1 MLSALLD
8 GRPLLLH
15 EPQWDETEAALR
27 TASRE
32 GRLLAPCCQKP
43 LVLRWGIRVSRHFA
57 HYPRARCPFQRW
69 SEPESPEHVAGKVRL
84 YEWCRH
90 HFGREALVAL
100 EHPLREIAQRPDIYV
115 QTADGRR
122 FALEYQRSAI
132 SLKEWTE
139 RHAGYQSLSV
149 TDIWILGE
157 NRLAEAQPE
166 PLKAAR
172 WVAQE
177 PGMHFLNLRA
187 FENACGPQTSYEI
200 PWWRGEGQEELWSEQ
215 ELAARTG
222 RPVSPWFHRAALRR
236 LHSITFLDAG
246 TGLLHIYRGML
257 ERRGHVDT
265 RMASVC
271 LSTDLEAGGLALT
284 ADGFVT
290 AADQQRYERYHPR
303 AERLAAAAAQN
314 RSAEFVDRVA
324 ESAPRYQAEPAMIE
338 ALLLPEEAKRRERL
352 LESVPFDAVPFR
364 LEAQEAEQRR
374 WLGDR
379 AEVPY
384 WRRLVDRVGLTPTR
398 LFFLVGIPIPDDTVI
413 RVHRTVWQ
421 AFIFYGLLRGQ
432 REGSFLVRWVR
443 QHLERRFGFDPEM
456 VRVATYLM
464 PGRLNGPDQVIGT
477 YLNLLVDAGY
487 LRNEQR
493 SEHFRYHR
501 RLGRV
506 PLVFADRTQRF
517 AAWAG
522 LLEGRLR
529 LEGDLLVGGEE
540 PIALLPFS
548 GRDRAGSIG

>member
-8 GRPLLLH
+8 GRPMLLH
-15 EPQWDETEAALR
+15 EPSWDEAEAALR

-32 GRLLAPCCQKP
+32 GRLLAPCCQKQ
-43 LVLRWGIRVSRHFA
+43 LVLRWGLRVARHFA

-84 YEWCRH
+84 YEWCRG
-90 HFGREALVAL
+90 HFERDALVAL
-100 EHPLREIAQRPDIYV
+100 EHPLQEIAQRPDIYV

-139 RHAGYQSLSV
+139 RHAGYQSLGV

-166 PLKAAR
+166 ADKAAR
-172 WVAQE
+172 WMAQE
-177 PGMHFLNLRA
+177 PGMLFLNLRA
-187 FENACGPQTSYEI
+187 FENASGPQTPYEI

-215 ELAARTG
+215 ELAARIG

-236 LHSITFLDAG
+236 LHSVTFLDAG
-246 TGLLHIYRGML
+246 TGMLHIYRGMR
-257 ERRGHVDT
+257 ERRGQVDT

-271 LSTDLEAGGLALT
+271 LRTELEADGLALT

-290 AADQQRYERYHPR
+290 GADQQRYERYHQR
-303 AERLAAAAAQN
+303 AEALVVAAAQHQPV
-314 RSAEFVDRVA
+314 ALTDRVA
-324 ESAPRYQAEPAMIE
+324 ESAPHYQAEPAVIE
-338 ALLLPEEAKRRERL
+338 ALLLPAQAKQRERL
-352 LESVPFDAVPFR
+352 LETVPFEPHPFR
-364 LEAQEAEQRR
+364 LEVQEAEQRR
-374 WLGDR
+374 RLGER
-379 AEVPY
+379 AAVPQ
-384 WRRLVDRVGLTPTR
+384 WRRLVDRLGLAPAN

-413 RVHRTVWQ
+413 LVHRTVWQ

-432 REGSFLVRWVR
+432 REGSFPVRWVR
-443 QHLERRFGFDPEM
+443 QHLERRFGFDSEM

-501 RLGRV
+501 RPGRV

-529 LEGDLLVGGEE
+529 LKGDLLVGGDE

-548 GRDRAGSIG
+548 GRGN